1 MKNLSLR
8 EAVKAFNVSR
18 PTLTKSLNNGKLS
31 GVKNGKGQWEISP
44 SELARVYQPR
54 SVNTEIREQAEQ
66 VNFTTKNTAQNTEIE
81 RLKADLALAEA
92 RAEAAEKLAQERADR
107 IEDLRRILP
116 SLATSEGASRPRGWW
131 PWRRR

>member
-1 MKNLSLR
+1 MENLSLR

-31 GVKNGKGQWEISP
+31 GVKNEKGQWEISP

-54 SVNTEIREQAEQ
+54 SVITEAREQGEQ
-66 VNFTTKNTAQNTEIE
+66 VNFTTTNTAQNTEIE

-92 RAEAAEKLAQERADR
+92 RAEAAEKLAHERAER
-107 IEDLRRILP
+107 IEDLRRMLP
-116 SLATSEGASRPRGWW
+116 APSTSATAPKQRRWW
-131 PWRRR
+131 SWK